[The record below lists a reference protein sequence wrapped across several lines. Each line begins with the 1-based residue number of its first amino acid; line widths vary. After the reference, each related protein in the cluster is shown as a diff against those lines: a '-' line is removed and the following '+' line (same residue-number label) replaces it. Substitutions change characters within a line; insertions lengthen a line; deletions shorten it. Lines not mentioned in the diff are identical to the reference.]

1 MGSIIDLACRSVVG
15 PSHTHTQHTT
25 ALLEE
30 LRRDGFIEGKNL
42 AIDYR
47 EFGQHVDLLPQY
59 AAELIKA
66 QVDVIQSGGGPA
78 TRAVQQATNKIPIV
92 AIADDMVAEG
102 LASSMA
108 QPSGNTTGV
117 SIFATELDGKRQEI
131 LIEAV
136 PELRRM
142 AVLADARNTTAAKL
156 NELQAAARAQ
166 NIDLSIHQVVSGDE
180 IAAAI
185 DMARSSGATAV
196 NVLASPMLHANF
208 ELINDRVITFRWPA
222 IYQWPELAEAGG
234 FAAYGPRLTS
244 GELPQRVARLIVKVF
259 RGIKPADLPIEQP
272 TKFELV
278 INLKTAN
285 TVGAKVPPTLLAR
298 ADEVSQRTLIGTGL
312 NASVVNDPQETLLS

>member
-1 MGSIIDLACRSVVG
+1 VGSIIDLACRSVVG

-117 SIFATELDGKRQEI
+117 SIFATELDGKRQEN
-131 LIEAV
+131 
-136 PELRRM
+136 PYRGG
-142 AVLADARNTTAAKL
+142 
-156 NELQAAARAQ
+156 ARA
-166 NIDLSIHQVVSGDE
+166 
-180 IAAAI
+180 
-185 DMARSSGATAV
+185 
-196 NVLASPMLHANF
+196 SP
-208 ELINDRVITFRWPA
+208 D
-222 IYQWPELAEAGG
+222 GG
-234 FAAYGPRLTS
+234 PCGC
-244 GELPQRVARLIVKVF
+244 
-259 RGIKPADLPIEQP
+259 
-272 TKFELV
+272 
-278 INLKTAN
+278 
-285 TVGAKVPPTLLAR
+285 
-298 ADEVSQRTLIGTGL
+298 
-312 NASVVNDPQETLLS
+312 